1 MLEKNKKRI
10 DNIVNRNQ
18 KNTIDY
24 RFEMPGADIRMSHF
38 VHVNLFALKMN
49 GKTSLVNPKRG
60 YHIIKKWKDPDY
72 LNKLSVTGDILDI
85 EIDNI
90 FACGGKIL
98 R

>member
-1 MLEKNKKRI
+1 MIEKNKKRI
-10 DNIVNRNQ
+10 DNSANRNR

-24 RFEMPGADIRMSHF
+24 RFTTLGTDIRMSHF

-49 GKTSLVNPKRG
+49 GKTSLINPKRG
-60 YHIIKKWKDPDY
+60 YNIIKKWKDPDY
-72 LNKLSVTGDILDI
+72 LNKLSITGDILDI

-90 FACGGKIL
+90 FACGGKIT